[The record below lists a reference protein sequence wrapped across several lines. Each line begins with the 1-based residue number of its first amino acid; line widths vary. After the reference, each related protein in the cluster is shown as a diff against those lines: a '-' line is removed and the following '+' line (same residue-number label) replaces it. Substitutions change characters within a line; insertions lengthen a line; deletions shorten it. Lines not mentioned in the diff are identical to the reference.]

1 MSAPATPRPDGA
13 AAAPRVGYCRP
24 TRTGDAGDCRRGAQG
39 SWLLPAEGNWSG
51 EAGCLARCRGC
62 GNCRYVS
69 VSLRERD
76 CSWYRECSLDGLQ
89 TAFSAG
95 HRTYPVERPVT

>member
-1 MSAPATPRPDGA
+1 MAGTPPSSDEPSAVAVLFSGYLGVVVPGA
-13 AAAPRVGYCRP
+13 
-24 TRTGDAGDCRRGAQG
+24 
-39 SWLLPAEGNWSG
+39 
-51 EAGCLARCRGC
+51 CRGC